1 MDEWN
6 REIIGHHFVQSHL
19 RTRITS
25 SCTKSAIA
33 NGFACVYR
41 IPLGSVAVS
50 TTITITT
57 NTTITAISGATAI
70 KATVR
75 AGEENWER
83 ADVRRFRFYP
93 RKSLKFLP
101 YPSSSSSSSSSHRT
115 VKVHFAFYS
124 FIREGNKWRLI

>member
-1 MDEWN
+1 MSGIV
-6 REIIGHHFVQSHL
+6 EIIGHHFVQSHL

-101 YPSSSSSSSSSHRT
+101 YPPPPPPPTTRKKSILPFT
-115 VKVHFAFYS
+115 LLFAK
-124 FIREGNKWRLI
+124 GTNGRLI